1 MKKEPVYINPLT
13 DFGFK
18 RIFGTERNKDLL
30 ISFLNACI
38 SEHVGTITE
47 IEYLPTE
54 LYGSMP
60 TEKKVIFDI
69 FCTDQDGRNFI
80 VEMQRSQQRYF
91 AHRAITYV
99 SRVISHEAIQGE
111 REYTITPIYS
121 LNILDFDAEEFGGDS
136 NFFWQVKLK
145 DDNNNIFFNNI
156 ILFFVELRKFA
167 AHLEKE
173 DCPEDLRHWLYVLKN
188 ITSMDKLSGV
198 PNNAV
203 FRKLFEE
210 CQLSKLN
217 IMEKDEYKKSVLE
230 YEDVQDAMAYS
241 MERGFDKGLK
251 IGIERGLNEGKE
263 IGIEIG
269 IAEGKD
275 IGLKEGLEEG
285 MMKGME
291 EGRVKGMEEG
301 RVKGMEEGREEGREE
316 GKAIGKKE
324 AISSIAKSMLAKDFD
339 LETISALTGLP
350 KDEIEMLR
358 QS

>member
-54 LYGSMP
+54 LYGSIP

-136 NFFWQVKLK
+136 NFFL
-145 DDNNNIFFNNI
+145 
-156 ILFFVELRKFA
+156 A
-167 AHLEKE
+167 
-173 DCPEDLRHWLYVLKN
+173 
-188 ITSMDKLSGV
+188 
-198 PNNAV
+198 
-203 FRKLFEE
+203 
-210 CQLSKLN
+210 
-217 IMEKDEYKKSVLE
+217 
-230 YEDVQDAMAYS
+230 
-241 MERGFDKGLK
+241 
-251 IGIERGLNEGKE
+251 GKTQ
-263 IGIEIG
+263 
-269 IAEGKD
+269 
-275 IGLKEGLEEG
+275 
-285 MMKGME
+285 
-291 EGRVKGMEEG
+291 R
-301 RVKGMEEGREEGREE
+301 
-316 GKAIGKKE
+316 
-324 AISSIAKSMLAKDFD
+324 
-339 LETISALTGLP
+339 
-350 KDEIEMLR
+350 
-358 QS
+358 

>member
-1 MKKEPVYINPLT
+1 
-13 DFGFK
+13 
-18 RIFGTERNKDLL
+18 
-30 ISFLNACI
+30 
-38 SEHVGTITE
+38 
-47 IEYLPTE
+47 
-54 LYGSMP
+54 
-60 TEKKVIFDI
+60 
-69 FCTDQDGRNFI
+69 
-80 VEMQRSQQRYF
+80 
-91 AHRAITYV
+91 
-99 SRVISHEAIQGE
+99 
-111 REYTITPIYS
+111 
-121 LNILDFDAEEFGGDS
+121 
-136 NFFWQVKLK
+136 
-145 DDNNNIFFNNI
+145 
-156 ILFFVELRKFA
+156 
-167 AHLEKE
+167 
-173 DCPEDLRHWLYVLKN
+173 
-188 ITSMDKLSGV
+188 MDKLSGV